1 MNTPNAEDRL
11 RLVRLIS
18 VPPLLGGLFL
28 AMLVWLWVGVG
39 QDAQSRWQVERA
51 QKERASLNY
60 DTARALLLSAVRL
73 SAGDSDAWT
82 QRGIVARTL
91 WLFRGTPVFQQEAD
105 AAFERAARLNP
116 HGALAHYE
124 HARMYVFKG
133 DYARAITLLQPALR
147 LDPNNAGYWLEQA
160 RAQDRLGD
168 ASAARAS
175 FTRCAALALNPEC
188 EQGIQPKAQQ

>member
-1 MNTPNAEDRL
+1 MNTPNAVDRL
-11 RLVRLIS
+11 RCARLIS

-28 AMLVWLWVGVG
+28 ATLVWLWVGVG

-73 SAGDSDAWT
+73 SGGDSDAWT

-91 WLFRGTPVFQQEAD
+91 WLFRGTPVFQQEAE
-105 AAFERAARLNP
+105 AAFEQAAHLNP

-124 HARMYVFKG
+124 HSRMYVFKG

-160 RAQDRLGD
+160 RAQGRLGD
-168 ASAARAS
+168 TSAARAS
-175 FTRCAALALNPEC
+175 FARCAALVLNPEC
-188 EQGIQPKAQQ
+188 EQGIQPKAQR